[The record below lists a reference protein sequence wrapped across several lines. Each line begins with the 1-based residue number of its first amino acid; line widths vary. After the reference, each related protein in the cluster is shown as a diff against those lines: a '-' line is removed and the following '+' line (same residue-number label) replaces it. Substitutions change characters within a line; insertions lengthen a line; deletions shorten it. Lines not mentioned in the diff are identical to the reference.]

1 MKLKESKPHTYIRET
16 NAKTNYIIQSCE
28 SLEQLTSASKWTR
41 LLWSMWRKKLTF
53 KGVIDTEDGEMLIT
67 LMSQHHKSILRKQLE
82 IETLNNY

>member
-1 MKLKESKPHTYIRET
+1 MKESEVYNYIRET
-16 NAKTNYIIQSCE
+16 NTKTNYIIQSCE

-53 KGVIDTEDGEMLIT
+53 KGVIDTEDGEMLIA